1 MCVCVFNGQICVEC
15 KSACTHKC
23 KIMCDDDGANK
34 ERMDA
39 ENNVNEN
46 LELKK
51 NLTMSKSTNTDKQMT
66 NQPTKLLV

>member
-1 MCVCVFNGQICVEC
+1 
-15 KSACTHKC
+15 
-23 KIMCDDDGANK
+23 MCDDDGANK